1 MSRLTPPWTGEFTK
15 LLFGAMPTE
24 CFEDVALF
32 YFLIFI
38 YLTAPG
44 LSWGKQDLSVVALE
58 LLIVAFGILLTQL
71 ASEPK
76 PLALEAQ
83 SHSHWATR
91 EVLKMLF

>member
-32 YFLIFI
+32 YFFIFI

-58 LLIVAFGILLTQL
+58 LLSVAFGILLTQL
-71 ASEPK
+71 ESE